1 MTKRRELWLLVLL
14 GTLSAFGP
22 LSMDMYLPALPQ
34 LQQQLHTSASL
45 TQLSITTCLI
55 GLAVGQIFIGPWSDR
70 VGRKLPTLLGIVGF
84 TAASL
89 LAGLATNVWWLIFL
103 RAVQGVAGAAGLV
116 TSRAIATDLFSGK
129 KLTQFYALLMGVY
142 GSFRVIAPIIGGFV
156 LTFTT
161 WRGIF
166 YILAVVGIILLIS
179 VWLGL
184 PETHPN
190 QTSAPEKPLSI
201 LQMLLRDRIF
211 MGYTLVTG
219 LVSGGLFAYI
229 SGSSFMLQNIFGLSS
244 QGFSLVY
251 ALNGLGIVVM
261 SQLAG
266 YLATHF
272 NEYRVLQGGVII
284 ALIGALALFATLFI
298 PHNLVLVLIPLF
310 LIVSMVG
317 IVSTVAASLA
327 MQHAHA
333 NAGSGSAL
341 LGLTQNIIGGILSPF
356 VGLMGQNSY
365 LPMAV
370 LILLCEI
377 AALAVYQRR
386 LARLR
391 Y

>member
-1 MTKRRELWLLVLL
+1 M
-14 GTLSAFGP
+14 
-22 LSMDMYLPALPQ
+22 
-34 LQQQLHTSASL
+34 
-45 TQLSITTCLI
+45 
-55 GLAVGQIFIGPWSDR
+55 
-70 VGRKLPTLLGIVGF
+70 
-84 TAASL
+84 
-89 LAGLATNVWWLIFL
+89 
-103 RAVQGVAGAAGLV
+103 
-116 TSRAIATDLFSGK
+116 
-129 KLTQFYALLMGVY
+129 
-142 GSFRVIAPIIGGFV
+142 
-156 LTFTT
+156 
-161 WRGIF
+161 
-166 YILAVVGIILLIS
+166 
-179 VWLGL
+179 
-184 PETHPN
+184 
-190 QTSAPEKPLSI
+190 
-201 LQMLLRDRIF
+201 
-211 MGYTLVTG
+211 
-219 LVSGGLFAYI
+219 
-229 SGSSFMLQNIFGLSS
+229 
-244 QGFSLVY
+244 
-251 ALNGLGIVVM
+251 
-261 SQLAG
+261 
-266 YLATHF
+266 
-272 NEYRVLQGGVII
+272 II